1 MLLPTPSC
9 WTASK
14 VWSAMLATFA
24 AAFSTTAG
32 PPMSATSGVPVSSSG
47 MSSIPSL
54 SLLSPPQPQLILVL
68 CLNSFSPPTD
78 APHIEDNVYSL
89 FGKFVWRR
97 SLQAHNPKSLPPLS
111 AVPTPGGPVWT
122 QEEDRPK
129 SDRSRTVG
137 SGQVGLSPLS
147 PTRCTLLHLPPPSS
161 SCTTPM
167 NWNSWVQVMQ
177 GLLEK
182 GEVIP
187 QPDEKRSNY
196 VEELIYLNVAE
207 FMYLREKCLGP
218 PSTHTHTYLFF
229 PRCNI
234 CFPLNPPS
242 VTLISNYQGRSTCER
257 KQI

>member
-1 MLLPTPSC
+1 MCCYPPQAAGRRAKFGQQCSPHSPRPSQRPLALRCPRLPGFLCPPPGCRPSRL
-9 WTASK
+9 SH
-14 VWSAMLATFA
+14 
-24 AAFSTTAG
+24 FS
-32 PPMSATSGVPVSSSG
+32 P
-47 MSSIPSL
+47 
-54 SLLSPPQPQLILVL
+54 LLSPSSSLSFASTHSLLPRMHLILKIMSTACLESLSGGEVCKLTIPSPSPHSVL
-68 CLNSFSPPTD
+68 SP
-78 APHIEDNVYSL
+78 H
-89 FGKFVWRR
+89 
-97 SLQAHNPKSLPPLS
+97 
-111 AVPTPGGPVWT
+111 TPGGPVWT

-147 PTRCTLLHLPPPSS
+147 PTRCTLLHLPHPS

-196 VEELIYLNVAE
+196 VEELMYLNVAE

-218 PSTHTHTYLFF
+218 PPHTHTHTCFF
-229 PRCNI
+229 PVAI
-234 CFPLNPPS
+234 SAFL
-242 VTLISNYQGRSTCER
+242 LIHPVSH
-257 KQI
+257 